1 MIDANNDELN
11 YRSCAYGRA
20 MTGKG
25 EYGYAAM
32 RGRGTEDK
40 EALACFDLFR
50 EKSMDVKKGER
61 KLSHHNVFVF

>member
-1 MIDANNDELN
+1 
-11 YRSCAYGRA
+11 